1 MSVASKRRYMMNKLD
16 YEMYLPVEGDSIAQ
30 VVGARGNNLH
40 EVLEESGE
48 TYLVSMPSKFRKS
61 VWIRKGQFVV
71 VRPIEEG
78 DKVRAEIEHVLDA
91 ENVLY
96 IREQNKWPQRF
107 EAEAKLLTR
116 EMKRGGEDKEETVED
131 KDKKVTK
138 SIIDDDMLPP
148 SGSDEDS
155 DEDHEGEEEN
165 EEEIESD
172 EVGDDSCDDE
182 EEEDEIEVYNPN
194 RAQAP
199 NDKRR
204 NL

>member
-16 YEMYLPVEGDSIAQ
+16 YEMYLPIEGDAIAQ

-40 EVLEESGE
+40 EVLDQSGE
-48 TYLVSMPSKFRKS
+48 SYLVSMPSKFRKS

-71 VRPIEEG
+71 VRGIEEG

-96 IREQNKWPQRF
+96 IREQNKWPESF

-116 EMKRGGEDKEETVED
+116 EVKRGVEDKEEVNEE

-155 DEDHEGEEEN
+155 DEEEDEDEEEL
-165 EEEIESD
+165 ESGED
-172 EVGDDSCDDE
+172 VGDCGDEDE
-182 EEEDEIEVYNPN
+182 EEEEDQPEVYNPN
-194 RAQAP
+194 RAQQP
-199 NDKRR
+199 SDKR
-204 NL
+204 

>member
-16 YEMYLPVEGDSIAQ
+16 YEMYLPIEGDSIAQ

-40 EVLEESGE
+40 EVLSESGE
-48 TYLVSMPSKFRKS
+48 TFLVSMPSKFRKA

-71 VRPIEEG
+71 VRAIEEG

-116 EMKRGGEDKEETVED
+116 EVKRGMDEKEEAGGERE
-131 KDKKVTK
+131 KKVTK
-138 SIIDDDMLPP
+138 SIIDEDMLPP
-148 SGSDEDS
+148 SGSEEDS
-155 DEDHEGEEEN
+155 DEE
-165 EEEIESD
+165 D
-172 EVGDDSCDDE
+172 EDE
-182 EEEDEIEVYNPN
+182 EEVESGDLNGEDVGELAEDEDEAEIEVYNPN

-199 NDKRR
+199 NDKRQ
-204 NL
+204 

>member
-40 EVLEESGE
+40 EVRYNANLLLTLVTPKVLEESGE

-107 EAEAKLLTR
+107 EVSISFEVFFCVYRINLNDEFKG
-116 EMKRGGEDKEETVED
+116 RG
-131 KDKKVTK
+131 
-138 SIIDDDMLPP
+138 
-148 SGSDEDS
+148 
-155 DEDHEGEEEN
+155 
-165 EEEIESD
+165 
-172 EVGDDSCDDE
+172 EV
-182 EEEDEIEVYNPN
+182 VNP
-194 RAQAP
+194 
-199 NDKRR
+199 
-204 NL
+204 

>member
-16 YEMYLPVEGDSIAQ
+16 YEMYLPIEGDSIAQ

-40 EVLEESGE
+40 EVLDESGE
-48 TYLVSMPSKFRKS
+48 AYLVSMPSKFRKS

-96 IREQNKWPQRF
+96 IREQNKWPERF

-116 EMKRGGEDKEETVED
+116 EMKRGVDDKEEESED
-131 KDKKVTK
+131 KRKRVTQ

-148 SGSDEDS
+148 SGSDS
-155 DEDHEGEEEN
+155 DEEDEDEE
-165 EEEIESD
+165 
-172 EVGDDSCDDE
+172 DDE
-182 EEEDEIEVYNPN
+182 EELESGEDVGDCDEDEEEAEEMEVYNPN

-204 NL
+204 NQ

>member
-40 EVLEESGE
+40 EVRYIANLLLTLVTPKVLEESGE

-107 EAEAKLLTR
+107 E
-116 EMKRGGEDKEETVED
+116 V
-131 KDKKVTK
+131 
-138 SIIDDDMLPP
+138 SISSKASLIVRIINLR
-148 SGSDEDS
+148 
-155 DEDHEGEEEN
+155 
-165 EEEIESD
+165 
-172 EVGDDSCDDE
+172 VCRQRRSC
-182 EEEDEIEVYNPN
+182 
-194 RAQAP
+194 
-199 NDKRR
+199 
-204 NL
+204 